1 MTYHYPQAERP
12 LSKSVKPYKGLGME
26 GWIAQWYTK
35 IRGQDPELGI
45 VVNQVSEILS
55 AGSRILEVAPGP
67 GSLSVELAKLGKYQV
82 VGLDISKSF
91 VEIAQ
96 RKAKEAGVV
105 VEFCQGNAS
114 DMPLNA
120 NTFDFII
127 CRAAFKNFCEPL
139 KALREMHRVL
149 KPNGKALIVDLRRDA
164 SPDAINTYIN
174 NMGLNPINTL
184 MTRWTFKQM
193 LLKRAYTQADI
204 RQFVA
209 QTDFAKCEINEDL
222 IGMEVW
228 LEK

>member
-1 MTYHYPQAERP
+1 MTHHYLQTAHP
-12 LSKSVKPYKGLGME
+12 LPRSVKPYKGLGME
-26 GWIAQWYTK
+26 GWIAKWYTK
-35 IRGQDPELGI
+35 IRGQDPELGM
-45 VVNQVSEILS
+45 VVNQVNEILP
-55 AGSRILEVAPGP
+55 ADSRILEVAPGP
-67 GSLSVELAKLGKYQV
+67 GSLAIELAKLGKYQV

-96 RKAKEAGVV
+96 SKAQEAGVV

-114 DMPLNA
+114 EMPLNA
-120 NTFDFII
+120 NTFDLII
-127 CRAAFKNFCEPL
+127 CRAAFKNFSEPL
-139 KALREMHRVL
+139 QALREMHRVL

-164 SPDAINTYIN
+164 SQEAIDMYIN

-209 QTDFAKCEINEDL
+209 QTDFVKCKISEDL
-222 IGMEVW
+222 VGIEVW